1 MNYRKTKIAMAFKP
15 TFTITNPMAN
25 DLTKI
30 VTVKGFL
37 EAAIL
42 SEDWIREMQSRALV
56 LEAHHTTHIE
66 GTQLTLKQSEELLKG
81 QVLSDTDPDDVREL
95 MNYRNAFN
103 LVADYLDSKLPV
115 TEGLIREIHKR
126 LVKGVRGNS
135 AAPGEYRKIQNY
147 VVNSQTGKTIYT
159 PPPAYEIQH
168 MMKGLVDYINQT
180 SDIHPVFVSGIAQ
193 FQLVHIHPFLDGN
206 GRSARLLSTLCLYRK
221 GYDFKR
227 LFTISEYYDRN
238 RSDYYEAIQSVR
250 ENDMDMTEWL
260 EYFTHALSEQMQEIK
275 TKGEVVIR
283 ADVLG
288 KHHHLSERQAKVVQY
303 LLQHGELT
311 IKEFMELCADTPK
324 RTLQRDLKTLVDKGI
339 VSTEGATNQLI
350 YKLIV

>member
-1 MNYRKTKIAMAFKP
+1 MTLKP
-15 TFTITNPMAN
+15 TFTITNSMAY

-37 EAAIL
+37 DAAIL
-42 SEDWIREMQSRALV
+42 SKDWIGKMQNRALV

-81 QVLSDTDPDDVREL
+81 QTPADTDPDDVREL
-95 MNYRNAFN
+95 MNYRGAFD
-103 LVADYLDSKLPV
+103 LVADYLNSRSPV

-147 VVNSQTGKTIYT
+147 VVNSKTGKTIYT

-168 MMKGLVDYINQT
+168 MMQELVNYINQT

-238 RSDYYEAIQSVR
+238 RSDYYKAIQSVR
-250 ENDMDMTEWL
+250 ENDMDMTGWL

-288 KHHHLSERQAKVVQY
+288 KRHNLSERQTKAVQHI
-303 LLQHGELT
+303 LQYGELT
-311 IKEFMELCADTPK
+311 IKEFEKLCADIP
-324 RTLQRDLKTLVDKGI
+324 RRSLQRDLKRLVDKGV

-350 YKLIV
+350 YKLIK

>member
-1 MNYRKTKIAMAFKP
+1 MDFQPKFD
-15 TFTITNPMAN
+15 ITNKTAN
-25 DLTKI
+25 YLTKI

-37 EAAIL
+37 DAAIL
-42 SEDWIREMQSRALV
+42 SEDWISNMQNRALI

-66 GTQLTLKQSEELLKG
+66 GTQLTLEQSEELLNGKTP
-81 QVLSDTDPDDVREL
+81 SNTNPDDVIEL
-95 MNYRNAFN
+95 MNYRDAFH
-103 LVADYLDSKLPV
+103 LVSDYLDSNLPV
-115 TEGLIREIHKR
+115 TEGLIREIHKH
-126 LVKGVRGNS
+126 LVKGVHGDS

-147 VVNSQTGKTIYT
+147 VVNSQTKEIVYT
-159 PPPAYEIQH
+159 PPPAYEIQR
-168 MMKGLVDYINQT
+168 MMKELVDYINIT
-180 SDIHPVFVSGIAQ
+180 NEIHPVFISGIAQ

-238 RSDYYEAIQSVR
+238 RSDYYQAIQSVR

-260 EYFTHALSEQMQEIK
+260 EYFTYALSEQMQEIK
-275 TKGEVVIR
+275 QKGEIVIR

-288 KHHHLSERQAKVVQY
+288 RRHNLSDRQTKAVQY

-311 IKEFMELCADTPK
+311 IKNFSAFCSDTP
-324 RTLQRDLKTLVDKGI
+324 RRSLQRDLKNLIDKG
-339 VSTEGATNQLI
+339 VLKTEGATNQLI
-350 YKLIV
+350 YKLTP

>member
-1 MNYRKTKIAMAFKP
+1 
-15 TFTITNPMAN
+15 MAN

-42 SEDWIREMQSRALV
+42 SEDWISEMQNRALV
-56 LEAHHTTHIE
+56 LEAHYTTHIE
-66 GTQLTLKQSEELLKG
+66 GTQLTLEQSDQLLKG
-81 QVLSDTDPDDVREL
+81 QSPANTNSDDVREL
-95 MNYRNAFN
+95 FNYRDAFN
-103 LVADYLDSKLPV
+103 LVADYLDSDLPV

-126 LVKGVRGNS
+126 LVRGVRGDA

-147 VVNSQTGKTIYT
+147 VVNSSTGEKVYT
-159 PPPAYEIQH
+159 PPPAYEIQY
-168 MMKGLVDYINQT
+168 MMQELTDYINNA
-180 SDIHPVFVSGIAQ
+180 SEIHPVFVSGIAQ
-193 FQLVHIHPFLDGN
+193 FQLVHVHPFLDGN

-238 RSDYYEAIQSVR
+238 RSDYYRAIQSVR
-250 ENDMDMTEWL
+250 ENDMDMTGWL

-283 ADVLG
+283 ADVLE
-288 KHHHLSERQAKVVQY
+288 KRHNLSERQTKAIQY
-303 LLQHGELT
+303 ILQHGELT
-311 IKEFMELCADTPK
+311 IKDFAQLCIDTP
-324 RTLQRDLKTLVDKGI
+324 RRSLQRDLKSLLDKGL
-339 VSTEGATNQLI
+339 VRTEGATNQLI
-350 YKLIV
+350 YKLTP

>member
-1 MNYRKTKIAMAFKP
+1 MT
-15 TFTITNPMAN
+15 N

-37 EAAIL
+37 DAAIL
-42 SEDWIREMQSRALV
+42 SEDWISEMQNRALV
-56 LEAHHTTHIE
+56 LGAHHTTHIE
-66 GTQLTLKQSEELLKG
+66 GTQLTLDQSEQLLKVQTPG
-81 QVLSDTDPDDVREL
+81 STNPDDAREL
-95 MNYRNAFN
+95 VNYRDAFN
-103 LVADYLDSKLPV
+103 LVADYLDSDLPV

-126 LVKGVRGNS
+126 LVKGVRGDS

-147 VVNSQTGKTIYT
+147 AVNSKTGETIYT
-159 PPPAYEIQH
+159 PPPVYEIQR
-168 MMKGLVDYINQT
+168 MMQELVEYINCAVEVN
-180 SDIHPVFVSGIAQ
+180 PVFISGIAQ

-238 RSDYYEAIQSVR
+238 RSDYYKAIQNVR
-250 ENDMDMTEWL
+250 ENDMDITEWL

-288 KHHHLSERQAKVVQY
+288 KRHNLSKRQAKAVQY
-303 LLQHGELT
+303 ILQYGELT
-311 IKEFMELCADTPK
+311 IKEFAEFCTDTP
-324 RTLQRDLKTLVDKGI
+324 RRSLQRDLKNLVDKGL
-339 VSTEGATNQLI
+339 VKTEGSTNQLI
-350 YKLIV
+350 YKLAP